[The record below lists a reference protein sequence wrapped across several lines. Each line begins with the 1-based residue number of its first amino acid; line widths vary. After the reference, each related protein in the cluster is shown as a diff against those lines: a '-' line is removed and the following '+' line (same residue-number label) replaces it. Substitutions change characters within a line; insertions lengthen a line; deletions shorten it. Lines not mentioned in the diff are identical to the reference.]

1 MKASGRNS
9 KEHLH
14 FSHDI
19 KTLKSINVPPYLYSA
34 IRPV

>member
-19 KTLKSINVPPYLYSA
+19 KTLKSI
-34 IRPV
+34 IRAFH